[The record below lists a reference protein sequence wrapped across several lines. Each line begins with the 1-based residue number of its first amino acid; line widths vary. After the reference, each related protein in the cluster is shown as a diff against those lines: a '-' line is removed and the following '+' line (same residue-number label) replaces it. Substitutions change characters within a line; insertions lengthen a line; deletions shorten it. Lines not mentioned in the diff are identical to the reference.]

1 MLNRNEKGKLEFK
14 SLDMQIFI
22 SDLFAEC
29 KTEKEINWVEEQ
41 LQAIVECSAEERLEE
56 LED

>member
-1 MLNRNEKGKLEFK
+1 MLNRNAKGKLEFK

-22 SDLFAEC
+22 GDLYAEC